1 MIVTLNSNT
10 RENLQ
15 PSLLDRLIDDNPEQL
30 NESRDKRVMHI
41 SKLRDCVIRDIS
53 HLLNTH
59 YMEGNTDLGNYSEV
73 KSSVVNYGVS
83 GLTGF
88 SMHNIDIHQA
98 ERKIRQ
104 ALINYEPRILKDTL
118 KVSMTRDTEKSS
130 KHAIVF
136 RIEGQ
141 IWAIPIPLMLMLKTE
156 IDLETG
162 SVNVVQTN

>member
-1 MIVTLNSNT
+1 MIVALNSNT
-10 RENLQ
+10 HENLQ
-15 PSLLDRLIDDNPEQL
+15 PSLLDRLIDDNPDQQ
-30 NESRDKRVMHI
+30 NESREKRVMNI
-41 SKLRDCVIRDIS
+41 TKLRDCVIRDIS
-53 HLLNTH
+53 YLLNSH
-59 YMEGNTDLGNYSEV
+59 YMEGSSEIEQYPAV
-73 KSSVVNYGVS
+73 KSSVINYGVS

-88 SMHNIDIHQA
+88 SMHNIDINQA

-104 ALINYEPRILKDTL
+104 AIINFEPRILKDTL

-141 IWAIPIPLMLMLKTE
+141 IWAIPIPMMLMLKTE

>member
-1 MIVTLNSNT
+1 MTLNSNT
-10 RENLQ
+10 NEKLQ
-15 PSLLDRLIDDNPEQL
+15 PSLLDRLIDDNPEQI
-30 NESRDKRVMHI
+30 NESRNKRIMNV

-53 HLLNTH
+53 HLLNAH
-59 YMEGNTDLGNYSEV
+59 HLEGNTDIDAFPEV
-73 KSSVVNYGVS
+73 QSSVINYGVS

-88 SMHNIDIHQA
+88 SMHNIDVNSA
-98 ERKIRQ
+98 ERSIRQ
-104 ALINYEPRILKDTL
+104 AIINFEPRILKNTL

-130 KHAIVF
+130 NHAIVF

-162 SVNVVQTN
+162 SVNVIQTN

>member
-1 MIVTLNSNT
+1 MTSSSNT
-10 RENLQ
+10 NEKLQ

-30 NESRDKRVMHI
+30 NESRDKRIMNV

-53 HLLNTH
+53 HLLNAH
-59 YMEGNTDLGNYSEV
+59 HLEGNTDIDDFAEV
-73 KSSVVNYGVS
+73 QSSVINYGVS

-88 SMHNIDIHQA
+88 SMHNIDVNSA
-98 ERKIRQ
+98 ERSIRQ
-104 ALINYEPRILKDTL
+104 AIINFEPRILKNTL

-130 KHAIVF
+130 NHAIVF

-162 SVNVVQTN
+162 SVNVIQTN

>member
-1 MIVTLNSNT
+1 MTSSSNT
-10 RENLQ
+10 NEKLQ

-30 NESRDKRVMHI
+30 NESRDKRIMNI

-53 HLLNTH
+53 HLLNAH
-59 YMEGNTDLGNYSEV
+59 HMEGNADIDNFSEIQ
-73 KSSVVNYGVS
+73 SSVLNYGVS

-88 SMHNIDIHQA
+88 SMHNIDVNNA
-98 ERKIRQ
+98 ERSIRQ
-104 ALINYEPRILKDTL
+104 AIINFEPRILKNTL

-130 KHAIVF
+130 NHAIVF

>member
-1 MIVTLNSNT
+1 MTSSNNT
-10 RENLQ
+10 NEKLQ

-30 NESRDKRVMHI
+30 NESRDKRIMNI

-53 HLLNTH
+53 HLLNAH
-59 YMEGNTDLGNYSEV
+59 HLEGNTDIDDFSEIQ
-73 KSSVVNYGVS
+73 SSVLNYGVS

-88 SMHNIDIHQA
+88 SMHNIDVNSA
-98 ERKIRQ
+98 ERSIRQ
-104 ALINYEPRILKDTL
+104 AIINFEPRILKNTL

-130 KHAIVF
+130 NHAIVF

-162 SVNVVQTN
+162 SVNVIQTN

>member
-1 MIVTLNSNT
+1 MIVALNSNT

-30 NESRDKRVMHI
+30 NESRNKRIMNI

-53 HLLNTH
+53 NLLNTH
-59 YMEGNTDLGNYSEV
+59 YMEGNTKIDQYPAI
-73 KSSVVNYGVS
+73 KSSVINYGVS

-98 ERKIRQ
+98 ERNIRQ
-104 ALINYEPRILKDTL
+104 AIISFEPRILKHTL

>member
-1 MIVTLNSNT
+1 VTLNSNT
-10 RENLQ
+10 NEKLQ
-15 PSLLDRLIDDNPEQL
+15 PSLLDRLIDDNPEQI
-30 NESRDKRVMHI
+30 NESRNKRIMNV

-53 HLLNTH
+53 HLLNAH
-59 YMEGNTDLGNYSEV
+59 HLEGNTDIDAFPEV
-73 KSSVVNYGVS
+73 QSSVINYGVS

-88 SMHNIDIHQA
+88 SMHNIDVNSA
-98 ERKIRQ
+98 ERSIRQ
-104 ALINYEPRILKDTL
+104 AIINFEPRILKNTL

-130 KHAIVF
+130 NHAIVF

-162 SVNVVQTN
+162 SVNVIQTN

>member
-1 MIVTLNSNT
+1 MTSSSNT
-10 RENLQ
+10 NEKLQ

-30 NESRDKRVMHI
+30 NESRDKRIMNV

-53 HLLNTH
+53 HLLNAH
-59 YMEGNTDLGNYSEV
+59 HLEGNTDIDAFPEV
-73 KSSVVNYGVS
+73 QSSVINYGVS

-88 SMHNIDIHQA
+88 SMHNIDVNSA
-98 ERKIRQ
+98 ERSIRQ
-104 ALINYEPRILKDTL
+104 AIINFEPRILKNTL

-130 KHAIVF
+130 NHAIVF

-162 SVNVVQTN
+162 SVNVIQTN